1 MLYKYKAVSES
12 GQVLEG
18 VYEARTEDDVIAMIR
33 NNSYLPVSIEESDTR
48 EKSLNIFTNRV
59 KKKDLAIFCRQFYT
73 MLNAGISIVKCLDI
87 LEKQVENNV
96 LKKATGRVYED
107 VQKGFTLSEAM
118 KKNEEV
124 FPSLFIN
131 MIEAGEVSGNLDVIM
146 ERMSIHYEK
155 ENKIENKVKSALV
168 YPIILTIVAIGVVI
182 FLLTFVMP
190 TFIGMFESSGVA
202 LPTPTRLLLN
212 ISYGLQNYWYIFI
225 PIIIAL
231 IVLARLYSQT
241 EAGSLSFDSI
251 KIKMP
256 GIKKTN
262 IKIITSRFTRTL
274 ATLIA
279 SGIPLLEAL
288 DVVGK
293 VVGNKVVA
301 QGIKKAKEDVRKGV
315 PLSRTIR
322 EMNVFPP
329 MVDSMLKVGEESG
342 SLDEILTKTADFYDE
357 EVEVSLQKMTTM
369 LEPIMTVLM
378 AIIIGFIV
386 ISMAMPMFDMV
397 NTIQI

>member
-33 NNSYLPVSIEESDTR
+33 NNSYLPVSIEKSDTR
-48 EKSLNIFTNRV
+48 GKSLNIFTTRV

-96 LKKATGRVYED
+96 LKKAIGRVCED

-131 MIEAGEVSGNLDVIM
+131 MIEAGEVSGNLDTIM

-155 ENKIENKVKSALV
+155 ENKIENKVKSALA
-168 YPIILTIVAIGVVI
+168 YPIVLSIVAIGVVI

-202 LPTPTRLLLN
+202 LPAPTRLLLN
-212 ISYGLQNYWYIFI
+212 ISYGLQNYWHIFI
-225 PIIIAL
+225 PIVIAL

-241 EAGSLSFDSI
+241 ESGSLLFDSI

-256 GIKKTN
+256 GIKKIN
-262 IKIITSRFTRTL
+262 IKIITSRFARTL
-274 ATLIA
+274 ATLMA
-279 SGIPLLEAL
+279 SGISLLEAL
-288 DVVGK
+288 DAVSK

-301 QGIKKAKEDVRKGV
+301 QGIRKAKEDVRKGA
-315 PLSRTIR
+315 PLSRTIK

-329 MVDSMLKVGEESG
+329 MLNSMLKVGEESG

-357 EVEVSLQKMTTM
+357 EAEVSLQNMTTM
-369 LEPIMTVLM
+369 LEPIMTVFM

>member
-12 GQVLEG
+12 GRVLKG

-33 NNSYLPVSIEESDTR
+33 NNSYLPVSIEKSDTR
-48 EKSLNIFTNRV
+48 GKSLNIFTTRV

-96 LKKATGRVYED
+96 LKKAIGRVCED

-131 MIEAGEVSGNLDVIM
+131 MIEAGEVSGNLDTIM

-155 ENKIENKVKSALV
+155 ENKIENKVKSALA
-168 YPIILTIVAIGVVI
+168 YPIVLSIVAIGVVI

-202 LPTPTRLLLN
+202 LPAPTRLLLN
-212 ISYGLQNYWYIFI
+212 ISYGLQNYWHIFI
-225 PIIIAL
+225 PIVIAL

-241 EAGSLSFDSI
+241 ESGSLLFDSI

-256 GIKKTN
+256 GIKKIN
-262 IKIITSRFTRTL
+262 IKIITSRFARTL
-274 ATLIA
+274 ATLMA
-279 SGIPLLEAL
+279 SGISLLEAL
-288 DVVGK
+288 DAVSK

-301 QGIKKAKEDVRKGV
+301 QGIRKAKEDVRKGA
-315 PLSRTIR
+315 PLSRTIK

-329 MVDSMLKVGEESG
+329 MLNSMLKVGEESG

-357 EVEVSLQKMTTM
+357 EAEVSLQNMTTM
-369 LEPIMTVLM
+369 LEPIMTVFM

>member
-33 NNSYLPVSIEESDTR
+33 NNSYLPVSIEKSDTR
-48 EKSLNIFTNRV
+48 GKSLNIFTTRV

-87 LEKQVENNV
+87 LEKQVENNA

-202 LPTPTRLLLN
+202 LPAPTRLLLN
-212 ISYGLQNYWYIFI
+212 IS
-225 PIIIAL
+225 
-231 IVLARLYSQT
+231 
-241 EAGSLSFDSI
+241 
-251 KIKMP
+251 
-256 GIKKTN
+256 
-262 IKIITSRFTRTL
+262 
-274 ATLIA
+274 
-279 SGIPLLEAL
+279 
-288 DVVGK
+288 
-293 VVGNKVVA
+293 
-301 QGIKKAKEDVRKGV
+301 
-315 PLSRTIR
+315 
-322 EMNVFPP
+322 
-329 MVDSMLKVGEESG
+329 
-342 SLDEILTKTADFYDE
+342 
-357 EVEVSLQKMTTM
+357 
-369 LEPIMTVLM
+369 
-378 AIIIGFIV
+378 
-386 ISMAMPMFDMV
+386 
-397 NTIQI
+397 

>member
-212 ISYGLQNYWYIFI
+212 ISYGLKNYWYIFI
-225 PIIIAL
+225 SIVIAL

-241 EAGSLSFDSI
+241 EAGSLLFDSI

-274 ATLIA
+274 ATLMA

-293 VVGNKVVA
+293 VVGNKVIV
-301 QGIKKAKEDVRKGV
+301 QGIRKAKEDVRKGV
-315 PLSRTIR
+315 PLSRTIK

>member
-33 NNSYLPVSIEESDTR
+33 NNSYLPISIEESDTR

-59 KKKDLAIFCRQFYT
+59 KKKDLAVFCRQFYT

-87 LEKQVENNV
+87 LEKQVENKM

-118 KKNEEV
+118 KKNVEV
-124 FPSLFIN
+124 FPPLLIN
-131 MIEAGEVSGNLDVIM
+131 MVEAGEVSGNLDVIM

-168 YPIILTIVAIGVVI
+168 YPVVLSIVAIGVVI

-202 LPTPTRLLLN
+202 LPAPTRLLLN

-225 PIIIAL
+225 PIVIAL
-231 IVLARLYSQT
+231 IVLVRLYSQT
-241 EAGSLSFDSI
+241 EAGSLLFDSI
-251 KIKMP
+251 TIKIP

-274 ATLIA
+274 ATLMA

-293 VVGNKVVA
+293 VVGNKVVV
-301 QGIKKAKEDVRKGV
+301 QGIRKAKEDVRKGV
-315 PLSRTIR
+315 PLSRTIK

-369 LEPIMTVLM
+369 LEPIMTVFM